1 VQAGRAGRP
10 YRRPAGAPG
19 VMGQARPIWLRNVAL
34 SQNRYSSV
42 MRPSFQRAAVE
53 NRMSN
58 ERPVGWMLV
67 PSGSFHGWVK
77 VPVNRVTKQLAVA
90 RLIDELH
97 GPKKLAARL
106 VRFDGAY
113 VRFTG
118 ELRIE
123 HRHADAVV
131 DSYTDPAI
139 WELMYLGKTGTR
151 Q

>member
-1 VQAGRAGRP
+1 VHPAALAWSPGRDQSAHNAHAAITDRADIDPAGHRATGRP
-10 YRRPAGAPG
+10 ETPRQRHSVGPNVPG
-19 VMGQARPIWLRNVAL
+19 P
-34 SQNRYSSV
+34 
-42 MRPSFQRAAVE
+42 
-53 NRMSN
+53 
-58 ERPVGWMLV
+58 
-67 PSGSFHGWVK
+67 
-77 VPVNRVTKQLAVA
+77 VA

-113 VRFTG
+113 LRLTG

-131 DSYTDPAI
+131 DSYTSPAI

>member
-1 VQAGRAGRP
+1 VLALAEQIPSDIAASRPRRRQADRRAPR
-10 YRRPAGAPG
+10 
-19 VMGQARPIWLRNVAL
+19 
-34 SQNRYSSV
+34 
-42 MRPSFQRAAVE
+42 
-53 NRMSN
+53 
-58 ERPVGWMLV
+58 
-67 PSGSFHGWVK
+67 
-77 VPVNRVTKQLAVA
+77 
-90 RLIDELH
+90 
-97 GPKKLAARL
+97 PKKLAARL

-113 VRFTG
+113 LRLTG